1 MEAARTLLQAS
12 LELKHAL
19 YTNIYWFIYFKEE
32 EKKEAA
38 GGRKMKE
45 EKEGEIWKKEEGA
58 KRRSRKERSMWE
70 HNSHITMFLHIS
82 KVSLY
87 HSKVIKQKEDG
98 LAYHSDKEAPIWPV
112 SLT

>member
-19 YTNIYWFIYFKEE
+19 YTNVYWFIYNKEE

-45 EKEGEIWKKEEGA
+45 EKEGEIWKRKKEQKEEVE
-58 KRRSRKERSMWE
+58 K
-70 HNSHITMFLHIS
+70 
-82 KVSLY
+82 
-87 HSKVIKQKEDG
+87 
-98 LAYHSDKEAPIWPV
+98 KEACENITV
-112 SLT
+112 TSQCSFIYQRSAFITVK